1 MITSITNNRVKMVR
15 HLQSKRR
22 FRIREQ
28 AFVAEGLRWLR
39 DLDANQMVPDMLF
52 YTESW
57 ADEPLVKACAGLCLA
72 VSETVMAH
80 MSDVET
86 PSGLLMV
93 VPMPQRLLP
102 AESAF
107 LLIMDRIM
115 TPGNL
120 GTLLRTAAAAGVDG
134 VLLAPG
140 CVDLYNPKV
149 VRSSMGAHLRLPIV
163 SAEWPQIITHTQNMK
178 IYAAAGD
185 AQLRY
190 TDVDWRQRSALIV
203 GNEADGIGDS
213 AEKLATA
220 TIAIPMATQT
230 ESLNAA
236 MAGGIIL
243 FEAARQQNL
252 GGR

>member
-1 MITSITNNRVKMVR
+1 MITSTTNNRVKMVR
-15 HLQSKRR
+15 HLQSDRR
-22 FRIREQ
+22 YRTREQ
-28 AFVAEGLRWLR
+28 AFVVEGLRWLR
-39 DLDANQMVPDMLF
+39 DLHANGIVPQTLFFTEQWATDALI
-52 YTESW
+52 ERC
-57 ADEPLVKACAGLCLA
+57 EGLCLP
-72 VSETVMAH
+72 VSDAVMAH

-93 VPMPQRLLP
+93 VPMPQLP
-102 AESAF
+102 IPDDSDF
-107 LLIMDRIM
+107 LLILDRIM

-120 GTLLRTAAAAGVDG
+120 GTLLRTAAAAGVAG

-163 SAEWPQIITHTQNMK
+163 SADWPQITDHVQNMQ
-178 IYAAAGD
+178 IYAAAGT
-185 AQLRY
+185 ATLRY
-190 TDVDWRQRSALIV
+190 TAVDWRQPSALIV

-220 TIAIPMATQT
+220 SISIPMATQT

-243 FEAARQQNL
+243 FEAARQRDFNDA
-252 GGR
+252 